1 MNILGQPFSPWV
13 TNQIK
18 TRQTSLG
25 NSTNLTNENLLYQN
39 TRSPWIRLASS
50 VDIILDDN
58 PNSNYNKLLATTTI
72 PAESLQ
78 GDLPARNFILQG
90 GASRLI
96 GKEGISSVGL
106 NSGLRGKKGEL
117 ITPVFSGAYGWGG
130 LEDRGYAPMPGLMDA
145 KVEYYKSGAL
155 SKATVNMKCFTRN
168 QLAMMDV
175 LYMRPGYNLLLEFG
189 WSHYLDNLGKLQT
202 FDNFLT
208 PALSYLYDPQPIEG
222 SSATPTHFDVLNLI
236 QQERISRVG
245 NYEGVFGKITNYNWK
260 FNTDGSYDCSVN
272 LTGMGDMIE
281 SLKVNIK
288 LPTSLA
294 TLDDEVKKDTTTE
307 ETPVFPLIANKEE
320 TTLNKLLYELYQ
332 QVLTPS
338 STSGDQFQEVSIPQ
352 FPFVKAVV
360 DANGKAT
367 TTFAANFDLDIDK
380 GLLAIYEVTTDN
392 DENASPQVYL
402 TFGSLLALIQKYLL
416 IYNKNGCPLFSFD
429 VDFENM
435 AEDEN
440 YMVAIPG
447 QFSANPLVCL
457 IPYTGILGGMID
469 GSLGRKGLIPNS
481 PIYQTLLPAS
491 PNFHPTGE
499 LFVGRMCNIYLN
511 INHIATVLSKTE
523 RSEDGSLSLLAFL
536 KAIISSF
543 TEALGGINSI
553 DVKIDEVTQQIKFI
567 ENAPQR
573 FSKPQSTGEYARINT
588 FGVKP
593 NKEGSFVRNIDINGS
608 ISSNFASM
616 ITIGAQAS
624 GNTVSENATGFSTY
638 NLGLIDRVIP
648 EKLNAKDF
656 TKVKDD
662 KEDTP
667 KLTII
672 DLWDK
677 QINDRGEEGS
687 ALFDSVY
694 SKKFLVGDCNALT
707 QLNLNFL
714 KLMSG
719 WLVENKHLQS
729 PTFLPFN
736 LTLDIDGMSGMRLYE
751 KFLIDDKVLPPAY
764 GDDQVD
770 LLIKGLNHSVNSA
783 DWTTMID
790 TQSSPKRTMDATSR
804 PAPLRES
811 STNSRSTNPSNP
823 SSEAGFA
830 PDDYGILR
838 PIVTERAPKRIDLND
853 EVLRLRLTRIMD
865 DRDQTLGYL
874 EVLSTDGQTV
884 LFTLATSELPWKGN
898 KNEVSCIPTGRYRVA
913 SNVSD
918 NHGRCFFLIGQEAN
932 DYKYNKLVGGGY
944 TRTAVLIHMFPKA
957 KDWALG
963 CIGPGMK
970 FNNYGNQKGKQQG
983 TGQKYMRPA
992 LTQSYQALDLLLDK
1006 LYPLGSFKMD
1016 IVNKGGVQSSNLP
1029 SSWNTQVKAIATAKN
1044 LLPNPYTR

>member
-18 TRQTSLG
+18 TRQTSFG

-50 VDIILDDN
+50 VDIILDEN

-72 PAESLQ
+72 PTKALQ
-78 GDLPARNFILQG
+78 GDTPSRNFILQG

-96 GKEGISSVGL
+96 GKEGVGGVGL
-106 NSGLRGKKGEL
+106 NSGLNSKNQDL
-117 ITPVFSGAYGWGG
+117 ITPVYSGAYGWGG
-130 LEDRGYAPMPGLMDA
+130 LEDRGYAPMPGLIDA

-168 QLAMMDV
+168 QLALMDV

-189 WSHYLDNLGKLQT
+189 WSHYLDNFGKLQT

-208 PALSYLYDPQPIEG
+208 PALSYLYDPQPING
-222 SSATPTHFDVLNLI
+222 TTPTHFDVLNLI

-294 TLDDEVKKDTTTE
+294 TLDDEVKKDTTTG

-338 STSGDQFQEVSIPQ
+338 SAGKDQYQEVGIPT
-352 FPFVKAVV
+352 FPFVKAVI
-360 DANGKAT
+360 DANGKST
-367 TTFAANFDLDIDK
+367 TTFDASVDLDVDK
-380 GLLAIYEVTTDN
+380 GLLAIYGVTTDN

-429 VDFENM
+429 VNFEDM
-435 AEDEN
+435 SEDEN
-440 YMVAIPG
+440 YMVTIPG

-469 GSLGRKGLIPNS
+469 KSLGRAGLIPGS
-481 PIYQTLLPAS
+481 LLDTALLPAS
-491 PNFHPTGE
+491 SNFHPKGE

-511 INHIATVLSKTE
+511 INHIATVLNKTE
-523 RSEDGSLSLLAFL
+523 RSEDGSLSLLTFL
-536 KAIISSF
+536 KSIISSF

-553 DVKIDEVTQQIKFI
+553 DVKVDEVTQQIKFI

-573 FSKPQSTGEYARINT
+573 FTKPQSTGEYARINT

-656 TKVKDD
+656 TKSEDD

-667 KLTII
+667 KLTIL

-677 QINDRGEEGS
+677 QINNRGEEGS

-729 PTFLPFN
+729 PSFLPFN

-811 STNSRSTNPSNP
+811 STNPRSPNSATNS
-823 SSEAGFA
+823 AGQKK
-830 PDDYGILR
+830 DKYGIWR
-838 PIVTERAPKRIDLND
+838 PIVNERPPKAIDLND

-865 DRDQTLGYL
+865 DRDQTLGML

-898 KNEVSCIPTGRYRVA
+898 ENKVSCIPTGKYRVA
-913 SNVSD
+913 SHVSD
-918 NHGRCFFLIGQEAN
+918 NHGRCFWLIGSEAGG
-932 DYKYNKLVGGGY
+932 YKFDRLVGNGY
-944 TRTAVLIHMFPKA
+944 TRTAVLIHMFPKS

-963 CIGPGMK
+963 CIGPGMR

-983 TGQKYMRPA
+983 TGQKYMYPA
-992 LTQSYQALDLLLDK
+992 LQQSYQALDLLLDK
-1006 LYPLGSFKMD
+1006 LYSLGSFKMD
-1016 IVNKGGVQSSNLP
+1016 IVNQGGVQSSNLP
-1029 SSWNTQVKAIATAKN
+1029 SSYNTQVKAIATANN
-1044 LLPNPYTR
+1044 LLPNPYTE